1 MIREYLIQACSG
13 LKIDVKQGQTI
24 TVIDMDGGQVVDF
37 FAEAFEKPCEFLSA
51 GVTIDCNASVRLH
64 LGHTI
69 YSNLYNPMLLVLSDD
84 VGEHDLLH
92 PCCRKEMYDFF
103 YQNGNERRKMHAR
116 RAASLHH
123 AHQLIYAHKNP
134 YGRKPIGGKAAAQIY
149 YIISM
154 QKNHVEECFCFSDDC
169 ISRR

>member
-103 YQNGNERRKMHAR
+103 Y
-116 RAASLHH
+116 
-123 AHQLIYAHKNP
+123 P
-134 YGRKPIGGKAAAQIY
+134 
-149 YIISM
+149 
-154 QKNHVEECFCFSDDC
+154 
-169 ISRR
+169 